1 MGRVVVAGG
10 SGYIGTALV
19 AALEAGGHEVVVLT
33 RSPETRLSTGRAVC
47 WDPAGDGPWQK
58 ELAGAAAV
66 VNLAGSSIGKGP
78 WTTARRAE
86 ILDSRLRATGALV
99 RAIASL
105 PAADRPAAL
114 ISASGI
120 DYYGDRGE
128 EVVDE
133 HSDPGTSFLATVCT
147 RWEAAARQAEELGVR
162 VALLRTGLVLSRD
175 SVALRLMA
183 LPFRLF
189 AGGPV
194 GSGRQWV
201 SWIHL
206 QDVVGLYSMAVERP
220 LAGPMNLVTPHSVRN
235 AEFAAEMARILGRP
249 GWLRAPAALL
259 RTVLGQQADLL
270 LHGRRV
276 EPTVA
281 SAQGYRYAYPGLR
294 EALESSLR

>member
-1 MGRVVVAGG
+1 MGRVVIAGG
-10 SGYIGTALV
+10 SGYIGTTLA
-19 AALEAGGHEVVVLT
+19 AALKANGHEVVVLT
-33 RSPETRLSTGRAVC
+33 RSPEVRLPAGRAVR
-47 WDPAGDGPWQK
+47 WDPDGGGSWQK
-58 ELAGAAAV
+58 QLAGAAAV

-78 WTTARRAE
+78 WTAARRTE
-86 ILDSRLRATGALV
+86 ILESRLRATGALV
-99 RAIASL
+99 QAIASL

-114 ISASGI
+114 ISASGV

-133 HSDPGTSFLATVCT
+133 RSTPGTCFLATVCI

-175 SVALRLMA
+175 SAALRLMA
-183 LPFRLF
+183 LPFRFL

-220 LAGPMNLVTPHSVRN
+220 VVGPMNLVAPGAVRN
-235 AEFAAEMARILGRP
+235 AEFAAEMARVLGRP
-249 GWLRAPAALL
+249 GWLRAPAPLL
-259 RTVLGQQADLL
+259 RAVLGQQADLL

-276 EPTVA
+276 EPAVA
-281 SAQGYRYAYPGLR
+281 TAEGYQYAYPGLR